1 MKNLAR
7 YQWQNPQLPEDTT
20 TLIKQLQEAGLNYS
34 PAFLRVCIARG
45 LTTKE
50 AIEIATDETP
60 QLFHDAFLMYDMEKA
75 TQRIMTAIQE
85 GERILV
91 YGDYDA
97 DGITSTLIV
106 VEALESLGADV
117 IYHLPNRFTDGYGPN
132 LKQYQHYVEE
142 ENVRLIITVD
152 NGVAGFEAIEWAQSH
167 DVDVIVTDH
176 HEIQEEL
183 PPSYAFVHPQH
194 PKGEYPFSDLA
205 GAGVAL
211 KLVTALLEDVPPE
224 ALELA
229 AIGTIADMVS
239 LTDENRTIV
248 LAGLS
253 IMKQTPRIGLAL
265 LFQQENIETTN
276 LDADT
281 IGFQVGPRLNALGRL
296 EDPTPALELLQTDDE
311 VQAQQ
316 LLTLI
321 NDVNQRRKDIVEE
334 IVQQIDKQLK
344 DLPTLPNI
352 IVLSNPS
359 WPAGVLGIVAGRI
372 TNKYHRPSIMFQQLD
387 DEQIFK
393 GSARSIPAVNIFELL
408 SLVKDHIL
416 YFGGHA
422 QAAGM
427 TVAADEFDRFKQAL
441 EEVAMTYEE
450 QIHQPETLKV
460 DLVAKLQE
468 INLDFIEEIQQ
479 LGPFGMHNPKPNVLI
494 NEAIL
499 ATKQYVGI
507 NRQHVKFNL
516 VDEDNDDLDGIAFSQ
531 ADRFNLLNQGQKVD
545 MVGQLSINEWQ
556 GKRTPQLMLEDLGID
571 DIQWIDQRSSQ
582 IPADFFHRSQAVY
595 LFKTPKLLKTY
606 QSTIPETSQ
615 SFLYSDEVVD
625 LLNKK
630 YLVFVEPPESIEL
643 AREWIDRF
651 EGSQIIVGTFV
662 HQSKYLIGAPTRKEF
677 ATVYR
682 WLENQE
688 PFVLAK
694 ELSKLAQQFKIEVPK
709 LITIFHVF
717 LQANFVTIDEGRVV
731 FQHPTTQA
739 VDLTQFP
746 AMVAYMDEM
755 KAEKLFVYS
764 DFQQL
769 VNYFISK

>member
-1 MKNLAR
+1 MKNLAK
-7 YQWQNPQLPEDTT
+7 YQWQTPHLPEDIP

-50 AIEIATDETP
+50 AIEKATDMAP

-75 TQRIMTAIQE
+75 IERIMFAIEE
-85 GERILV
+85 GEQILV

-106 VEALESLGADV
+106 VEALESLGANV

-132 LKQYQHYVEE
+132 LKQYQHYIEE
-142 ENVRLIITVD
+142 ENTKLIITVD
-152 NGVAGFEAIEWAQSH
+152 NGVAGFEAIEWAQDH

-176 HEIQEEL
+176 HEIQDEL
-183 PPSYAFVHPQH
+183 PPSYAFIHPQH
-194 PKGEYPFSDLA
+194 PKGEYPFGDLA

-211 KLVTALLEDVPPE
+211 KLVTALLEEVPPE

-265 LFQQENIETTN
+265 LFQQENIEATN

-296 EDPTPALELLQTDDE
+296 EDPTPALELLRTVDE
-311 VQAQQ
+311 EQAQQ

-334 IVQQIDKQLK
+334 IVQQVDKQLK
-344 DLPTLPNI
+344 ELPKLPNI

-387 DEQIFK
+387 DEKIFK
-393 GSARSIPAVNIFELL
+393 GSARSIPAVNIFDLL

-427 TVAADEFDRFKQAL
+427 TVAASEFKTFQKAL
-441 EEVAMTYEE
+441 EEVAMSYEE
-450 QIHQPETLKV
+450 QIHQPEMLTI
-460 DLVAKLQE
+460 DLVANLQE
-468 INLDFIEEIQQ
+468 LNLDLIEEIQQ

-494 NEAIL
+494 KEAIL
-499 ATKQYVGI
+499 DTKQYVGV

-516 VDEDNDDLDGIAFSQ
+516 VDENNDQLDGIAFSA

-545 MVGQLSINEWQ
+545 VVGQLSINEWQ
-556 GKRTPQLMLEDLGID
+556 GKRTTQLMLEDLGMD

-582 IPADFFHRSQAVY
+582 IPPDFFHRSKAVY

-606 QSTIPETSQ
+606 QLTISQTSQ
-615 SFLYSDEVVD
+615 SFLYSDEVAD
-625 LLNKK
+625 LANKE

-643 AREWIDRF
+643 AKEWIDQF

-682 WLENQE
+682 WLEKQE
-688 PFVLAK
+688 PFVLTQK
-694 ELSKLAQQFKIEVPK
+694 LPKLAQLLKIEVPK

-717 LQANFVTIDEGRVV
+717 LQANFVAIDEGRVV

-746 AMVAYMDEM
+746 AMVTYMDEM